1 MVSKYFFCFLS
12 YRQVVYNAEAHIRI
26 TELLLLHGSWGEV
39 LPEFARAPAL
49 PPRKISRPGPG
60 PGTPGFPGAPGSVN
74 AGSPLSELEIDKA
87 PEPPCLE
94 DAEWYWGQI
103 SR

>member
-1 MVSKYFFCFLS
+1 MLS
-12 YRQVVYNAEAHIRI
+12 LCYRQVVYNAEAHIRI
-26 TELLLLHGSWGEV
+26 TELLLLYGSWGEK

-60 PGTPGFPGAPGSVN
+60 PGTPGFPSPGT
-74 AGSPLSELEIDKA
+74 PLAEHETEKSALEMVS
-87 PEPPCLE
+87 LE

>member
-1 MVSKYFFCFLS
+1 MLCFPLPH
-12 YRQVVYNAEAHIRI
+12 RQVVYNAEEHIRI
-26 TELLLLHGSWGEV
+26 TELLLLHGPWGEV

-60 PGTPGFPGAPGSVN
+60 PGTPGFTGTPGYAN
-74 AGSPLSELEIDKA
+74 AGSTLSELDADKGA
-87 PEPPCLE
+87 PEPPSLE